1 MYQGRL
7 IKPAFF
13 CVINEDPVGPCRAQ
27 AAAAA
32 TPGACCFAA
41 LYG

>member
-13 CVINEDPVGPCRAQ
+13 CVIKEDPVGPCRAWL
-27 AAAAA
+27 AAVGCNVRAHL
-32 TPGACCFAA
+32 PV
-41 LYG
+41 